1 VTVQDHNPDGPA
13 ERAKNAVGTLAEGG
27 RGMLIIDTLADDFGW
42 RRLPDGHGKVMWFA
56 LAIPP
61 TATTEQ

>member
-1 VTVQDHNPDGPA
+1 
-13 ERAKNAVGTLAEGG
+13 VGTLAEGG

-61 TATTEQ
+61 ANAKQ